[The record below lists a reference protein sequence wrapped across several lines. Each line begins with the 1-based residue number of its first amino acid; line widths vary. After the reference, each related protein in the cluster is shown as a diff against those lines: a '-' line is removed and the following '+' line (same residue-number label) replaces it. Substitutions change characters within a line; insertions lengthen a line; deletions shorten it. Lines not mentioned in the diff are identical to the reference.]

1 MICWYRVLNPLKRI
15 DQAVLKEVPDLVLGL
30 VENFLQWLEE
40 RLYLFMRSRKPFLE
54 QVDRLVLLLVLSLEL
69 L

>member
-40 RLYLFMRSRKPFLE
+40 WLYLFMRSRKPFLE